1 MREARVAFTTDTEEA
16 LAAEHPEIIGDLR
29 EAFLAAPSDA
39 LVERH
44 VADILVLY
52 EATRFLA
59 IDARRKRRFVAMG
72 ATVGLGAML
81 AGAGAAAATGNLPTG
96 LQGVVAGAVEPFG
109 IDLPDGQADVS
120 VTEEPSSSDVD
131 PADAGE
137 GPRADQPGTT
147 GTSAVDGEDRSGSD
161 TGPGR
166 SETALGHSDSENN
179 KPEVPPGL
187 VDNPG
192 NAPDVPPSTT
202 PERPSAPGKSGGRAQ
217 PVPEASSPTV
227 PPREGAAPGNPQ

>member
-39 LVERH
+39 LVDRH

-96 LQGVVAGAVEPFG
+96 LQGVVAAATEPFG
-109 IDLPDGQADVS
+109 IDLPDGHTDVPII
-120 VTEEPSSSDVD
+120 EEPTPSD
-131 PADAGE
+131 E
-137 GPRADQPGTT
+137 GPARADESPSGAGQPGS
-147 GTSAVDGEDRSGSD
+147 GAAPRIDGDD
-161 TGPGR
+161 PGR
-166 SETALGHSDSENN
+166 SETAPGHSDSENN
-179 KPEVPPGL
+179 KPEAPPGL

-192 NAPDVPPSTT
+192 HAPDVPPSTT
-202 PERPSAPGKSGGRAQ
+202 PERPSAPGQSGGRAQ

-227 PPREGAAPGNPQ
+227 PPRDGAASGKSR